1 MYIYKRNRA
10 KSLFPSGKREG
21 ERVEEDIKDYLKRKY
36 AVTES
41 KGRGESDVNRKRE
54 ERMERGGKLN
64 NT

>member
-1 MYIYKRNRA
+1 MYMYKRNRA
-10 KSLFPSGKREG
+10 KSLFPSGKRG
-21 ERVEEDIKDYLKRKY
+21 REREEDIKDYLKRKY

>member
-1 MYIYKRNRA
+1 M
-10 KSLFPSGKREG
+10 
-21 ERVEEDIKDYLKRKY
+21 EDIKDYLKRKY

-41 KGRGESDVNRKRE
+41 KRRGESDVNRKRE